1 MMKNEWI
8 NETHTQAIAL
18 AIILAQVVSCETLT
32 ETLFY
37 EFINQAFCVLP
48 FIILKF

>member
-1 MMKNEWI
+1 MKNEWI

-18 AIILAQVVSCETLT
+18 AIILAKVVSCETLT

>member
-1 MMKNEWI
+1 MKNEWI

-18 AIILAQVVSCETLT
+18 AIILAKVVSCKTLT
-32 ETLFY
+32 EPLFY